1 MPRKTSQMRTL
12 RPPSRPTIDSYLE
25 EEHRSCR
32 RAWASGTRVLDSRQF
47 MALSLQAMVPH
58 SDLVRQR
65 NFVDSQASLLLDLV
79 RALAAFVVL
88 CEHWRNIFFVD
99 YGILASHKAFFLL
112 PYLLVSAGHQAIVI
126 FFVLSGYLISGSV
139 FRMFQRGVWSWRTY
153 LLHRLARLWVVLV
166 PGLVLTA
173 LLDRI
178 GMSLHR
184 APAAAL
190 YSGLSGNH
198 LLGDVHALSSP
209 LIGLANLLF
218 LQGIS
223 VPTFGSDG
231 ALWSLANEFWY
242 YMLFPLAFVAVRR
255 QTAWESRVLHA
266 SLFVAAAWLLRHS
279 VLGDFPIWLLGT
291 LLAVLPVPRFGA
303 AGPWIRWLAVALY
316 VPLFY
321 AFARAPSF
329 QVAVRDDL
337 LGLATFVFLW
347 ILLSASH
354 PASTNSPA
362 TRCTRLLARF
372 SYTLY
377 VAHTPMLVLIA
388 ALLLGPT
395 RWLPDGPHVAIG
407 LVILFLVLALCLL
420 LASQTEF
427 RTDALRNAM
436 ERRLHVS
443 G

>member
-1 MPRKTSQMRTL
+1 
-12 RPPSRPTIDSYLE
+12 
-25 EEHRSCR
+25 
-32 RAWASGTRVLDSRQF
+32 
-47 MALSLQAMVPH
+47 
-58 SDLVRQR
+58 
-65 NFVDSQASLLLDLV
+65 
-79 RALAAFVVL
+79 
-88 CEHWRNIFFVD
+88 
-99 YGILASHKAFFLL
+99 
-112 PYLLVSAGHQAIVI
+112 
-126 FFVLSGYLISGSV
+126 
-139 FRMFQRGVWSWRTY
+139 
-153 LLHRLARLWVVLV
+153 
-166 PGLVLTA
+166 
-173 LLDRI
+173 
-178 GMSLHR
+178 
-184 APAAAL
+184 
-190 YSGLSGNH
+190 
-198 LLGDVHALSSP
+198 
-209 LIGLANLLF
+209 
-218 LQGIS
+218 
-223 VPTFGSDG
+223 
-231 ALWSLANEFWY
+231 
-242 YMLFPLAFVAVRR
+242 
-255 QTAWESRVLHA
+255 
-266 SLFVAAAWLLRHS
+266 
-279 VLGDFPIWLLGT
+279 
-291 LLAVLPVPRFGA
+291 
-303 AGPWIRWLAVALY
+303 